1 MLVIQH
7 NRGRYPSHIPVTSSR
22 EGWASHRWA
31 SSLSH
36 LVEQSEADEATQVPV
51 SQMAEPLDVERGH
64 EQAQQ
69 AA

>member
-7 NRGRYPSHIPVTSSR
+7 NRGRYPSHIPVTSSQ

-36 LVEQSEADEATQVPV
+36 LTEQSEAGEVMPVPV
-51 SQMAEPLDVERGH
+51 VEKAEPPDAERGH
-64 EQAQQ
+64 ERAQQ